1 MDALTEGTKDKWT
14 LSEGLNTRERWVEV
28 EKRSGGVFKRQQ
40 KEDSVTIGGYKVEE
54 ADLLAFIAREKYDKD
69 GECKQ
74 KLKEYCNGLK
84 GGNSGIPEGMDP
96 LLQEIC
102 KENKAQDKCNELK
115 DKVRQK
121 CSDFKSELDKKNHKN
136 GSVTLED
143 KDCPSYEAQCFFLEG
158 AKPNDLKEKCNKVR
172 NMCYGIK
179 RVLVTD
185 TFALRV
191 LKGSLTDKNTC
202 KKKLKEICPLI
213 AGESNELMDTCL
225 KAETGGHGSCT
236 DLTPS
241 SEEKCKALK
250 KEVQTALGNNVT
262 LKEQCPSLLEQCHF
276 YSKDCKDSNKPD
288 CDKLIKE
295 CNQLGHRYTPPG
307 LFSPIEPEVLLQV
320 KGDLLKL
327 YREAEQV
334 GVQIGRPNKKTV
346 EELLSVLIEKN
357 SLGNGCKGLLTE
369 ENCKYYKSILKEM
382 EKPCKN
388 KDSWCKKL
396 QEEIKKKCTEFKKEL
411 HKKNFCNDSNC
422 SNENRQWESLI
433 DNLRDEDC
441 TELQSKCFYLQKH
454 CEKNLKKP
462 CNNIRVAC
470 YKKGLEAAAMS
481 LLESRM
487 KGMLKPGPKND
498 YEECQKELL
507 KQCKEV
513 RNVSAEVFEM
523 CLYPKD
529 TCKSLSDDVSDKAHD
544 LMFTSFQ
551 KRDHPSQEDC
561 VELKEQCEALEADAD
576 WLRSP
581 CETLRTHCKFLY
593 LSEGLKHHLLDEGK
607 GKLSNNETC
616 IKELE
621 EKCHS
626 WHRKKNETYAFP
638 CALRNESCELMVWR
652 VEGHCDAFKENL
664 EAHNNELTNNTPSEE
679 TCLLW
684 VPHCENLTPNCEEKV
699 AQDINKTCNEL
710 KEKCKPVLEKRD
722 LKDKLKHDL
731 KGNLKESKEKDC
743 ADALMN
749 LCKFKGESNETTLS
763 KLCKKKKK
771 KKKKDK
777 AKKIC
782 DQLIDEVQWECPLLK
797 TKLEKAKDEVAKK
810 ADEYKKLKEEAEK
823 AITETKLNVTE
834 LQKEVGKADLV
845 RRDNKNSDSSKK
857 SIKVEVMSVPI
868 TKQHAEAINLLSQ
881 ALDFYFELREECDR
895 LILDCGFKDDCPQ
908 CESSCNSILS
918 TCNGLKPLTI
928 AEPRIIKDQ
937 KPDAGGEQAGKEQGK
952 PEGGQSAPGGGA
964 ARKDCTS
971 ITTSDTW
978 VTSTSTHTTTTTST
992 KTTTVKVTLT
1002 STRKCKPTKCTT
1014 GKPEPTKGGDD
1025 DEVVPSGGRRWLPSL
1040 SIVIVGVVVA
1050 LV

>member
-1 MDALTEGTKDKWT
+1 NSALTGGTKDKWT
-14 LSEGLNTRERWVEV
+14 LLSEGLNTRERWVEV
-28 EKRSGGVFKRQQ
+28 EKRSGVFYRRLWKRENEQSQVEKRSIETEQDDALTGGTKDKWTLLSEGLNTRDGWVEVEKRSGGVFKRQQ
-40 KEDSVTIGGYKVEE
+40 AASDSVTIGGYKVEE
-54 ADLLAFIAREKYDKD
+54 ADVLALLV
-69 GECKQ
+69 G
-74 KLKEYCNGLK
+74 KEYNNKDQCEKELQKYCDGLK
-84 GGNSGIPEGMDP
+84 VEDKIPEGIDP
-96 LLQEIC
+96 LVKNIC
-102 KENKAQDKCNELK
+102 QKDNGQKKCTDLKNNIQQKCNA
-115 DKVRQK
+115 
-121 CSDFKSELDKKNHKN
+121 FKTKLDEKFPKN
-136 GSVTLED
+136 GSVTLES
-143 KDCPSYEAQCFFLEG
+143 KDCPGYEVQCFLLEK
-158 AKPNDLKEKCNKVR
+158 ADSSLKENCNKVR
-172 NMCYGIK
+172 NTCYGIK
-179 RVLVTD
+179 RVLVID
-185 TFALRV
+185 TFALRL
-191 LKGSLTDKNTC
+191 LKGHLDGAQCNN
-202 KKKLKEICPLI
+202 KLKEICPSI
-213 AGESNELMDTCL
+213 SGESDELMKTCL
-225 KAETGGHGSCT
+225 EAQTGGGSCT
-236 DLTPS
+236 DLPQS
-241 SEEKCKALK
+241 SVTKCNALKDEVEKALGSN
-250 KEVQTALGNNVT
+250 TT

-276 YSKDCKDSNKPD
+276 YSEDCKQNKPD
-288 CDKLIKE
+288 CEGLKKE
-295 CNQLGHRYTPPG
+295 CNQVGHRYTPPG

-320 KGDLLKL
+320 KGDLGKL
-327 YREAEQV
+327 YREAKQV
-334 GVQIGRPNKKTV
+334 GVQIDRMNIVDEDVFLALVTEPKNKK
-346 EELLSVLIEKN
+346 E
-357 SLGNGCKGLLTE
+357 
-369 ENCKYYKSILKEM
+369 
-382 EKPCKN
+382 
-388 KDSWCKKL
+388 
-396 QEEIKKKCTEFKKEL
+396 KKKEFKKEL

-771 KKKKDK
+771 KKKKG
-777 AKKIC
+777 I
-782 DQLIDEVQWECPLLK
+782 
-797 TKLEKAKDEVAKK
+797 
-810 ADEYKKLKEEAEK
+810 
-823 AITETKLNVTE
+823 
-834 LQKEVGKADLV
+834 
-845 RRDNKNSDSSKK
+845 
-857 SIKVEVMSVPI
+857 
-868 TKQHAEAINLLSQ
+868 
-881 ALDFYFELREECDR
+881 
-895 LILDCGFKDDCPQ
+895 
-908 CESSCNSILS
+908 
-918 TCNGLKPLTI
+918 
-928 AEPRIIKDQ
+928 
-937 KPDAGGEQAGKEQGK
+937 
-952 PEGGQSAPGGGA
+952 
-964 ARKDCTS
+964 
-971 ITTSDTW
+971 
-978 VTSTSTHTTTTTST
+978 
-992 KTTTVKVTLT
+992 
-1002 STRKCKPTKCTT
+1002 
-1014 GKPEPTKGGDD
+1014 
-1025 DEVVPSGGRRWLPSL
+1025 
-1040 SIVIVGVVVA
+1040 
-1050 LV
+1050 